1 MRFTWP
7 PSEEKGWEIE
17 TFQQTEKNKK
27 TFFLPLQKQDHLL
40 LAIRIKAKEPTVHL
54 EIPVAEKHC
63 FTQTLQTNEWAMLP
77 FPIEQHAIGAIWEKF
92 EISVDECMV
101 ELGYYPW
108 TTRNFRMRAM
118 VDFEKKVLFAY
129 RINKKGYTDSYFPP
143 KDHIMTLPED
153 TYIVPPT
160 SLINEKSILLVSSK
174 STIEAKKTPESRYFS
189 L

>member
-17 TFQQTEKNKK
+17 TFQQRQKDKK

-40 LAIRIKAKEPTVHL
+40 LAIRIKAKEPTILV
-54 EIPVAEKHC
+54 EIPVAEKKC
-63 FTQTLQTNEWAMLP
+63 FALSLQTDEWTMLP
-77 FPIEQHAIGAIWEKF
+77 FPIEQHALGAVWEKF
-92 EISVDECMV
+92 ELSVDDYTI
-101 ELGYYPW
+101 ELCYYPW

-118 VDFEKKVLFAY
+118 VDSEKKLLFAY
-129 RINKKGYTDSYFPP
+129 RINKKGNTDTYFPP

-160 SLINEKSILLVSSK
+160 RQINEKSILLVSSQ
-174 STIEAKKTPESRYFS
+174 STIDAKKTPESRYFS

>member
-7 PSEEKGWEIE
+7 PSEEKGWEIQS
-17 TFQQTEKNKK
+17 FHQTEKNKK
-27 TFFLPLQKQDHLL
+27 TFFFPLQKQDHLL
-40 LAIRIKAKEPTVHL
+40 LAIRINAKEPIIHI
-54 EIPVAEKHC
+54 EIPVAEKKYLAL
-63 FTQTLQTNEWAMLP
+63 TATSNEWTMLP
-77 FPIEQHAIGAIWEKF
+77 FPIEQHAIGAIWERF
-92 EISVDECMV
+92 ELSVDEYTI

-153 TYIVPPT
+153 TYIIPPT
-160 SLINEKSILLVSSK
+160 CEINEKSIMLVSSR
-174 STIEAKKTPESRYFS
+174 STIDSKKTPESRYFS